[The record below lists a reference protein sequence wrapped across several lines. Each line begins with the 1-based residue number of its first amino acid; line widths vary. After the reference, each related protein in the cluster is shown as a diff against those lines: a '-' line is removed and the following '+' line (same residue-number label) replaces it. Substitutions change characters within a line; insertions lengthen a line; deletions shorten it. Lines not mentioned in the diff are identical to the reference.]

1 MRTKLVFFI
10 LLSFSFLFSA
20 EMIITKQLTEQI
32 GDLTLR
38 QSPKTDFSG
47 NPCAL
52 VKINTDLDPF
62 DEIGSNRTPV
72 DIVNK
77 TGEVWIYLSV
87 GDKRLYL
94 SKSGYARLIYDIPLQ
109 LQSNTVYTMTIMGS
123 GEKVEVTT
131 LTLTLNIEGVV
142 ISREGKA
149 PITATSTIAPFR
161 LPRGKYN
168 FTFEKQGYRTQ
179 TKEIILQDDKTVEI
193 TMEEGSSEVR
203 FSAPGIVTIQS
214 EPEGAEV
221 ELNGQKV
228 GTTFG
233 TYQGSHYAGEYTLTL
248 RKDLYHPTSKSF
260 DLKAGEVMDI
270 PKIILKPRFGYWQI
284 SSNPSS
290 ADIYLDEK
298 HIGQTPLNK
307 EKIPSGDHTLRL
319 AINKY
324 KTHQETFV
332 IKDGDEP
339 NFDVTL
345 KPNFALLE
353 INSAPET
360 GATVFI
366 DNKEVGKTPYSDP
379 MMQAG
384 TYTIRIEKELWSGT
398 TKTITIRPEVPGK
411 INLILTKDFGTL
423 IVEAEECK
431 IYLNS
436 KEVGT
441 GNFEQK
447 LKPGS
452 YKIKATKEKHLD
464 AEKGVFVNVGQV
476 TRERLSPIPMLG
488 SISVFAVD
496 KRNSSKKIT
505 GAEIFLN
512 NKNSKK
518 KTPAVLELLYGNYD
532 LKLKHPEYL
541 DFSQKINLKEGDT
554 KTITFELDTY
564 SGSILAKHNKWKS
577 QGWISLT
584 ASALI
589 TGGGVYCNVKSNDN
603 FDKYESATVTADAMD
618 YKQKTHDF
626 ENYRDYCYYTASGAA
641 IYSIFSWL
649 KTSVYKKKLK

>member
-1 MRTKLVFFI
+1 MKTKLILLI

-20 EMIITKQLTEQI
+20 EMIITKPLTEQI
-32 GDLTLR
+32 GDITLR
-38 QSPKTDFSG
+38 QYPKMDFSG
-47 NPCAL
+47 NTCAL
-52 VKINTDLDPF
+52 IKIKTELDPF

-72 DIVNK
+72 DIVSK
-77 TGEVWIYLSV
+77 TGEVWVYLSA

-109 LQSNTVYTMTIMGS
+109 LQSNTVYSMTIMVS

-131 LTLTLNIEGVV
+131 LTFTLNIEGVV

-149 PITATSTIAPFR
+149 PITATSTIVPFR
-161 LPRGKYN
+161 LQRGKYN
-168 FTFEKQGYRTQ
+168 ITFEKQGFQTQ

-193 TMEEGSSEVR
+193 TMEEESSEVR

-248 RKDLYHPTSKSF
+248 RKDLYYPTTKSF
-260 DLKAGEVMDI
+260 TLQKGEVMDI

-284 SSNPSS
+284 SSEPSG

-298 HIGQTPLNK
+298 HIGQTPLKK

-319 AINKY
+319 SKNKY

-332 IKDGDEP
+332 IKDGDIPE
-339 NFDVTL
+339 FDVAL

-360 GATVFI
+360 NATVFI
-366 DNKEVGKTPYSDP
+366 DKKEAGKTPYSDP

-384 TYTIRIEKELWSGT
+384 TYIIKIEKELWIGT
-398 TKTITIRPEVPGK
+398 TKTITIRPEIPEK

-423 IVEAEECK
+423 IVEAEGYK
-431 IYLNS
+431 IYLDG

-441 GNFEQK
+441 SNFEQK

-452 YKIKATKEKHLD
+452 YKIKAAKEKHHD
-464 AEKGVFVNVGQV
+464 AEKDVFVNVGQV
-476 TRERLSPIPMLG
+476 TRERMSLVPMLG

-505 GAEIFLN
+505 DADIFLD
-512 NKNSKK
+512 NKDSKK
-518 KTPAVLELLYGNYD
+518 KTPAVLELLYGDYA
-532 LKLKHPEYL
+532 LKLKHPNFL
-541 DFSQKINLKEGDT
+541 DASKNINLKEGDA
-554 KTITFELDTY
+554 KTVTIEMDTY
-564 SGSILAKHNKWKS
+564 SGSILAKRNSWKT
-577 QGWISLT
+577 QGWISFSAT
-584 ASALI
+584 ALI
-589 TGGGVYCNVKSNDN
+589 AGGGYYYNMQMNDYL
-603 FDKYESATVTADAMD
+603 DKYNNTSVTTDAME
-618 YKQKTHDF
+618 YKQKTLDF
-626 ENYRDYCYYTASGAA
+626 ENYRDYCYYTASGAVIYSVFSWIKTA
-641 IYSIFSWL
+641 IYNG
-649 KTSVYKKKLK
+649 KL

>member
-1 MRTKLVFFI
+1 MRTKLVLFI
-10 LLSFSFLFSA
+10 LLSFTFLFSA
-20 EMIITKQLTEQI
+20 EMIITKPLTEQI

-38 QSPKTDFSG
+38 QSPKTDFRG

-52 VKINTDLDPF
+52 IKINTDLEPF

-72 DIVNK
+72 DVINK
-77 TGEVWIYLSV
+77 TGEVWVYLSA

-94 SKSGYARLIYDIPLQ
+94 SKGNYARLIYDIPLQ
-109 LQSNTVYTMTIMGS
+109 LQSNTVYSMTIMGR
-123 GEKVEVTT
+123 GEEVEVTT
-131 LTLTLNIEGVV
+131 LTFTLNIEGVV
-142 ISREGKA
+142 ISRENKA
-149 PITATSTIAPFR
+149 PITATSTVAPFR
-161 LPRGKYN
+161 LPSGKYN
-168 FTFEKQGYRTQ
+168 FTFEKRGYKTQ
-179 TKEIILQDDKTVEI
+179 TKEIILQDDKTVDI

-221 ELNGQKV
+221 EFNGQKV

-233 TYQGSHYAGEYTLTL
+233 SYQGSHYAGEYTLTL
-248 RKDLYHPTSKSF
+248 RKDLYHPTSRSF
-260 DLKAGEVMDI
+260 TLKAGEVMDI

-284 SSNPSS
+284 TSNPSG

-298 HIGQTPLNK
+298 QIGQTPLHK

-319 AINKY
+319 TKSKY
-324 KTHQETFV
+324 KTHQEQFV

-339 NFDVTL
+339 NFDVNL

-366 DNKEVGKTPYSDP
+366 DDKEVGKTPYYDR

-384 TYTIRIEKELWSGT
+384 TYSIRIEKELWSGT
-398 TKTITIRPEVPGK
+398 TKTITIRPEITER

-423 IVEAEECK
+423 IVEAEESK
-431 IYLNS
+431 IYLDGN
-436 KEVGT
+436 EVGT
-441 GNFEQK
+441 GEFERK

-452 YKIKATKEKHLD
+452 YKIKATKEKHHI
-464 AEKGVFVNVGQV
+464 AEKDVFVNVGQV
-476 TRERLSPIPMLG
+476 TREILSPVPMLS

-505 GAEIFLN
+505 SAEIFLN

-518 KTPAVLELLYGNYD
+518 KTPAVLELLYGDYD
-532 LKLKHPEYL
+532 LKLKHPDYL
-541 DFSQKINLKEGDT
+541 DFSQNINLKEGDT
-554 KTITFELDTY
+554 KTINCELDTY
-564 SGSILAKHNKWKS
+564 SGSILAKRNKWKT
-577 QGWISLT
+577 QGWIGLS
-584 ASALI
+584 ASVLI
-589 TGGGVYCNVKSNDN
+589 AGGGYYCNMQMNDYN
-603 FDKYESATVTADAMD
+603 DKYDNSDVTTDVMNF
-618 YKQKTHDF
+618 KQKTQDF
-626 ENYRDYCYYTASGAA
+626 ENYRDYCYYTASGAV
-641 IYSIFSWL
+641 IYSVFSWI
-649 KTSVYKKKLK
+649 KTAYYNGKL

>member
-1 MRTKLVFFI
+1 MKTKLVLFI

-20 EMIITKQLTEQI
+20 EMIITKPLTEQM

-72 DIVNK
+72 DIVTK
-77 TGEVWIYLSV
+77 TGEVWVYLSA

-109 LQSNTVYTMTIMGS
+109 LQSNTVYSMTIMAR
-123 GEKVEVTT
+123 GEEVEVTT
-131 LTLTLNIEGVV
+131 LTFNLNIEDVV

-149 PITATSTIAPFR
+149 PISATSTIAPFR

-168 FTFEKQGYRTQ
+168 FIFEKQGYQTQ

-193 TMEEGSSEVR
+193 TMEEGSSEVI

-260 DLKAGEVMDI
+260 ALNAGEVMDI

-284 SSNPSS
+284 SSEPSG

-298 HIGQTPLNK
+298 HIGQTPLKK
-307 EKIPSGDHTLRL
+307 EKIPSGDHTLR
-319 AINKY
+319 ITKNKY

-339 NFDVTL
+339 KFDVNL

-353 INSAPET
+353 ITSAPET
-360 GATVFI
+360 DATVFI
-366 DNKEVGKTPYSDP
+366 DNNEVGKTPYSEP

-384 TYTIRIEKELWSGT
+384 TYIIRIEKELWSGT
-398 TKTITIRPEVPGK
+398 TKTITIRPEIPEK

-423 IVEAEECK
+423 IVEAEESNILLNNK
-431 IYLNS
+431 I
-436 KEVGT
+436 VGI

-452 YKIKATKEKHLD
+452 YKIKATKEKHHD
-464 AEKGVFVNVGQV
+464 DEKTVFVNVGQT
-476 TRERLSPIPMLG
+476 TREKLSPIPMLG

-512 NKNSKK
+512 NKDSKK
-518 KTPAVLELLYGNYD
+518 KTPAVLELLYGNYA
-532 LKLKHPEYL
+532 LKLKHSDYL
-541 DFSQKINLKEGDT
+541 DFSQNINLKEGDT
-554 KTITFELDTY
+554 KTVTIEMDTY
-564 SGSILAKHNKWKS
+564 SGSILAKRNKWKT
-577 QGWISLT
+577 QGWIGSI

-589 TGGGVYCNVKSNDN
+589 AGGGYYCNMQMNDN
-603 FDKYESATVTADAMD
+603 LDKYNNASVTTDAMN
-618 YKQKTHDF
+618 YKQKTQDF
-626 ENYRDYCYYTASGAA
+626 ENYRDYCYYAASGTV
-641 IYSIFSWL
+641 IYSIFSWI
-649 KTSVYKKKLK
+649 KTSVYNGKL

>member
-1 MRTKLVFFI
+1 MRIKLVLFI

-38 QSPKTDFSG
+38 QSPKIDFSG

-52 VKINTDLDPF
+52 VKINTDLEPF
-62 DEIGSNRTPV
+62 DEISSNRTPV

-77 TGEVWIYLSV
+77 TGEVWVYLSA

-109 LQSNTVYTMTIMGS
+109 LQSNTVYLMTIMAR
-123 GEKVEVTT
+123 GEEVEVTT
-131 LTLTLNIEGVV
+131 LTFTLNIEGVV

-149 PITATSTIAPFR
+149 PITVTSTIAPFR

-168 FTFEKQGYRTQ
+168 FTFEKKDYKIQ

-193 TMEEGSSEVR
+193 TMEEGSSEIR

-248 RKDLYHPTSKSF
+248 RKNLYHPTSKSF
-260 DLKAGEVMDI
+260 TLKTGEVMDI

-284 SSNPSS
+284 TSNPSG

-307 EKIPSGDHTLRL
+307 EKIPSGDHTLRHTK
-319 AINKY
+319 NKY

-339 NFDVTL
+339 EFHVNL
-345 KPNFALLE
+345 KPNYALLE

-360 GATVFI
+360 GAIVFI
-366 DNKEVGKTPYSDP
+366 DDKEAGETPYSDP

-398 TKTITIRPEVPGK
+398 TKTITIRPEIPES

-423 IVEAEECK
+423 IVEAEESK
-431 IYLNS
+431 IFLDG
-436 KEVGT
+436 KEVET
-441 GNFEQK
+441 GEFERK

-452 YKIKATKEKHLD
+452 YKIKATKEKHHD
-464 AEKGVFVNVGQV
+464 AEKNVFVNVGQV
-476 TRERLSPIPMLG
+476 TREKLTPIPMLS

-512 NKNSKK
+512 SNDSKK
-518 KTPAVLELLYGNYD
+518 KTPTVLELLYGDYA
-532 LKLKHPEYL
+532 LKLKHPDYL
-541 DFSQKINLKEGDT
+541 DFSQNISLKESDT
-554 KTITFELDTY
+554 KTITIEMDTY
-564 SGSILAKHNKWKS
+564 SGSLLAKRNRWKT
-577 QGWISLT
+577 QGWFGLT
-584 ASALI
+584 ASVLI
-589 TGGGVYCNVKSNDN
+589 SGGGYYYNMQMNDYN
-603 FDKYESATVTADAMD
+603 DKYDNADVTTDAMNF
-618 YKQKTHDF
+618 KQKTQDF
-626 ENYRDYCYYTASGAA
+626 KNYRDYCYYTASGAV
-641 IYSIFSWL
+641 IYSVFCWI
-649 KTSVYKKKLK
+649 KTAVYNGKL

>member
-1 MRTKLVFFI
+1 
-10 LLSFSFLFSA
+10 
-20 EMIITKQLTEQI
+20 MIITKPLTEQI

-72 DIVNK
+72 EVVNK
-77 TGEVWIYLSV
+77 TGEVWVYLSA
-87 GDKRLYL
+87 GDRRLYL

-109 LQSNTVYTMTIMGS
+109 LQSNTVYSMMIMKE
-123 GEKVEVTT
+123 GERIEVTT
-131 LTLTLNIEGVV
+131 LTFNLNIEGVV

-168 FTFEKQGYRTQ
+168 FIFEKQGYKTQ

-233 TYQGSHYAGEYTLTL
+233 IYQGSHYAGEYTLTL

-260 DLKAGEVMDI
+260 TLKAGEVMDI

-284 SSNPSS
+284 ISEPSG

-298 HIGQTPLNK
+298 HIGLTPQKK
-307 EKIPSGDHTLRL
+307 EKIPSGDYTLRL
-319 AINKY
+319 TKNKY

-339 NFDVTL
+339 KFDVNL

-360 GATVFI
+360 GATVYI
-366 DNKEVGKTPYSDP
+366 DDDEVGTTPYFDP
-379 MMQAG
+379 MIQAG
-384 TYTIRIEKELWSGT
+384 TYTVRIEKELWSGT
-398 TKTITIRPEVPGK
+398 TKTITIRPEIPEKV
-411 INLILTKDFGTL
+411 NLILTKDFGTL
-423 IVEAEECK
+423 NIEAEQSK
-431 IYLNS
+431 IYLDG

-441 GNFEQK
+441 RKYEQK

-452 YKIKATKEKHLD
+452 YKIKATREKHHD
-464 AEKGVFVNVGQV
+464 AEKTVFVNVGQT
-476 TRERLSPIPMLG
+476 TREKLSPIPMLG

-496 KRNSSKKIT
+496 KRNPSKKIT
-505 GAEIFLN
+505 GAEIFLD
-512 NKNSKK
+512 NKDSKK
-518 KTPAVLELLYGNYD
+518 KTPAVLELLYGVYTLN
-532 LKLKHPEYL
+532 LKHPDYL
-541 DFSQKINLKEGDT
+541 DFLQNINLKEGDT
-554 KTITFELDTY
+554 KTVTIEMDTY
-564 SGSILAKHNKWKS
+564 SGSILAKRNRWKT
-577 QGWISLT
+577 QGWIGSA
-584 ASALI
+584 ASVLI
-589 TGGGVYCNVKSNDN
+589 AGGGYYCNMQMNDN
-603 FDKYESATVTADAMD
+603 LDKYNNASVTTDAMN
-618 YKQKTHDF
+618 YKQKTQDF
-626 ENYRDYCYYTASGAA
+626 ENYRDYCYYAASGAV
-641 IYSIFSWL
+641 IYSVFSWI
-649 KTSVYKKKLK
+649 KTAVYNGKL